1 MASIIPCLK
10 TFMAPY
16 EPATASSTSYF
27 HSRHGT
33 RTHKSIKLS
42 SIASTSDREI
52 RAENDEEDEGK
63 VSGNAGIPNFRLRP
77 ENTVYEAK
85 ITGRGQSKRSVES
98 GDSQRIIIERGVEWS
113 VDYDVENETSPS
125 RSVNEVYVR

>member
-1 MASIIPCLK
+1 
-10 TFMAPY
+10 
-16 EPATASSTSYF
+16 
-27 HSRHGT
+27 
-33 RTHKSIKLS
+33 
-42 SIASTSDREI
+42 
-52 RAENDEEDEGK
+52 
-63 VSGNAGIPNFRLRP
+63 
-77 ENTVYEAK
+77 VYEAK